1 MPQALDSIRLL
12 NLKIKTFSLPI
23 KRNFRLIMGEIVKIL
38 SFDSEELLVFVTQ
51 DILLHTSRRL
61 FFV

>member
-1 MPQALDSIRLL
+1 MPQELDSIWLL
-12 NLKIKTFSLPI
+12 ILKIKTFSLSI
-23 KRNFRLIMGEIVKIL
+23 KGNFRLIMGEIVKIL